1 MGIKTAKKVE
11 RITEV
16 TIESYEGTLTVSE
29 DHYNVGKRDINVRAT
44 DPRVELLDTMLAF
57 TTPSEDECPP
67 REVTLQTVIDELQR
81 RRDLLDSKY
90 DPDGVLPLN
99 IRFSLDQEEVAVLS
113 SVLGKGDISY
123 DVNKTVAA
131 ALNPDTKTW

>member
-1 MGIKTAKKVE
+1 
-11 RITEV
+11 
-16 TIESYEGTLTVSE
+16 VSE
-29 DHYNVGKRDINVRAT
+29 DYYNVGKRDINVRAT
-44 DPRVELLDTMLAF
+44 DPRVELLDTLLAF

-81 RRDLLDSKY
+81 RRDQLDSKY
-90 DPDGVLPLN
+90 DPDGVLPLI